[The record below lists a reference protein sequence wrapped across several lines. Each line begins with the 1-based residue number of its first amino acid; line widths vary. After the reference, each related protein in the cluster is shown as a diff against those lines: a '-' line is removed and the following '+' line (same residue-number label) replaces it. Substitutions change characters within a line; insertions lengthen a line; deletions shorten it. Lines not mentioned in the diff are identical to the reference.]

1 MVGKPRNILREEER
15 EEPDLGWA
23 VQPKGAPAAV
33 AAGQR
38 GCSPFQGLC
47 AVCASLAAH
56 LSPGGLDV
64 GLVGGRQHH
73 GGFFLSLG
81 RDQKRAGLRG
91 PEPLCLGLEGHARRR
106 RAHWLARAGMRSG
119 LQTAGGA
126 RRTVCDR
133 LGGGCL
139 APRLWRNPETRAG
152 ASPSH
157 RLLPARRVHLPP
169 GSGILAPGSTR

>member
-106 RAHWLARAGMRSG
+106 RAHWL
-119 LQTAGGA
+119 
-126 RRTVCDR
+126 
-133 LGGGCL
+133 GGGQEM
-139 APRLWRNPETRAG
+139 WAG
-152 ASPSH
+152 KA
-157 RLLPARRVHLPP
+157 L
-169 GSGILAPGSTR
+169 SGQDGGELGWLAPGPAAARSSSLS